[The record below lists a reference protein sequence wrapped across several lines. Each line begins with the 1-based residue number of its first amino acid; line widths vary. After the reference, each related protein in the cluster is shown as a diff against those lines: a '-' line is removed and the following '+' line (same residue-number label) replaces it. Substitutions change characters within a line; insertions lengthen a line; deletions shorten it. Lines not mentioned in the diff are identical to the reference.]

1 MTTEG
6 QSESQVPQNAEKNE
20 ADTVTMPPVTGN
32 TDDATGAEPLDLFA
46 DESVSRAFDQSAR
59 STSAQARGHKG
70 LWIIIALLVLLIL
83 LLVGGFYGA
92 RHYFQDR
99 VAPGVTFAG
108 QYMMGKDLDQV
119 RKIVKE
125 RVDDSKV
132 ELEGRDRVRSQA
144 GLTDLGVGI
153 DQEATVKNLMNAKRQ
168 GDLDRLNPFHRISIP
183 LVAREDDLKL
193 DQYLTKTLI
202 GQEDQSVPSTIV
214 FNEDLRAFQVK
225 EGRGGKS
232 VKLDPVKDAIS
243 SLIQDPGRV
252 IRVRLSFQDVPVPIS
267 KDVATQVAGQANQRI
282 SKDLVIEGAAD
293 DKMTV
298 PAQVVAS
305 WVKPETDLK
314 KGTMSLDFDREAVL
328 TYLTDQMPKNL
339 DREMVT
345 AVTIKNTQGNV
356 VAETTKGVDG
366 VKVKDIATTADQ
378 VIQALKSGNME
389 PVRAQADLTPHK
401 EQSRIA
407 RYDVPDGDTWIDV
420 NLSNQTATVY
430 RGTTVEKTF
439 PICSGKPYDGNESDT
454 GTFFI
459 NVRYQVQTMRGPGY
473 VSPNVKWVSYYNG
486 SEGFHTADWNYE
498 GIALGDPTNYGSHG
512 CINMYEQDAKWVF
525 DNAPA
530 GTMVKVSGL
539 APSGPTR

>member
-6 QSESQVPQNAEKNE
+6 QPGSRIPQKAEKDE
-20 ADTVTMPPVTGN
+20 AETVTMPPVGEHA
-32 TDDATGAEPLDLFA
+32 DEVAGGEPLDLFA
-46 DESVSRAFDQSAR
+46 DDSVSRAFDQSAR
-59 STSAQARGHKG
+59 STSAQARGHRG
-70 LWIIIALLVLLIL
+70 LWIIVALLVLLIL

-92 RHYFQDR
+92 RYYFQDR
-99 VAPGVTFAG
+99 VAPGVSLGG
-108 QYMMGKDLDQV
+108 QSMMGKDHNQV
-119 RKIVKE
+119 RRIVKDS
-125 RVDDSKV
+125 VQNSKV
-132 ELEGRDRVRSQA
+132 ELEDSDRVRSQA
-144 GLTDLGVGI
+144 GLTDLGVSI
-153 DQEATVKNLMNAKRQ
+153 DQEMTVKNLMNAKRQ
-168 GDLDRLNPFHRISIP
+168 GDLDRLNPFRRISIP
-183 LVAREDDLKL
+183 LAARGDDLEL
-193 DQYLTKTLI
+193 DQYLTKTHV
-202 GQEDQSVPSTIV
+202 GKEDQSVPSTIV
-214 FNEDLRAFQVK
+214 FNEDLHAFQVK

-232 VKLDPVKDAIS
+232 VKLDPVKEAIS

-252 IRVRLSFQDVPVPIS
+252 IRVKLSFQDVSVPIS
-267 KDVATQVAGQANQRI
+267 KDVAAQVAGQANQRI